1 MLCGDIVLSKLLDV
15 VFVVGSKRGGGGG
28 EGEQTPSFSLSHLST
43 PTTQAS

>member
-1 MLCGDIVLSKLLDV
+1 MLVGDIVLSKLLDV
-15 VFVVGSKRGGGGG
+15 VFLVGSKRGGGG

>member
-15 VFVVGSKRGGGGG
+15 TFVNK
-28 EGEQTPSFSLSHLST
+28 PLLFSLSHLST